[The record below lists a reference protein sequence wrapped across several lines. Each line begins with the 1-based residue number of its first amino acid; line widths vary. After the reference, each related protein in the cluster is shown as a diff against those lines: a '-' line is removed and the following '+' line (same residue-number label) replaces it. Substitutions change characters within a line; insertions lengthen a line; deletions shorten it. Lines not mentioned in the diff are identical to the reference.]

1 MFCVV
6 GFQQDSY
13 NAVHRCLLLAFY
25 CYLITSAAVLYLFIH
40 EVTVCLTSQGRRT
53 LHSQIAYLLFPRY
66 KKNRKERKKSG
77 MGGRAFSYQAPLLW
91 NQLPVWVQLTVSL
104 LLRLALKPYFW
115 IKLIGLAHVNLKPP
129 YAKLLRA
136 LVEGRFLRCPSSFL
150 HSPLA
155 APPWGLFLL
164 KGSFSLPQ

>member
-66 KKNRKERKKSG
+66 KKIEKKEKKVEWEAELLVI
-77 MGGRAFSYQAPLLW
+77 RPLSCG
-91 NQLPVWVQLTVSL
+91 T
-104 LLRLALKPYFW
+104 
-115 IKLIGLAHVNLKPP
+115 
-129 YAKLLRA
+129 
-136 LVEGRFLRCPSSFL
+136 SSQFE
-150 HSPLA
+150 S
-155 APPWGLFLL
+155 
-164 KGSFSLPQ
+164 S